1 MSVDLAPTVVASWDK
16 LAGESSVC
24 VCVWLLVA
32 SVYLQTMSSACSQQ
46 VLMWL
51 FTPSRH
57 KNRQEFVAPIVLMS
71 TVLCGHVGQQLH
83 LSVAADYLLIPPAGL
98 SADRQEKNQKSESA
112 LHSLLELLQLTGC
125 SAGWCF
131 KPSHRPSLYSGD
143 LSSPIISCHI
153 QKEITSIMRSELTAH
168 RRCKRSTIGSSSPLV
183 VPWCGKIWR
192 QWHFH

>member
-32 SVYLQTMSSACSQQ
+32 SVYLQTMSSACCQQ

-71 TVLCGHVGQQLH
+71 IVLCGHVGQQLH

-98 SADRQEKNQKSESA
+98 SADRQEKNQKRESA
-112 LHSLLELLQLTGC
+112 LHSLLDSFYNWQTVQLVDVLSPVIDRVYIPAT
-125 SAGWCF
+125 SPA
-131 KPSHRPSLYSGD
+131 
-143 LSSPIISCHI
+143 LSSVA
-153 QKEITSIMRSELTAH
+153 TSRKKLH
-168 RRCKRSTIGSSSPLV
+168 RLWDLNSQPTVVANVAPLD
-183 VPWCGKIWR
+183 PPPHW
-192 QWHFH
+192 